1 MMGVYRI
8 KSRFLVTEPALSLSL
23 DLKGTVM
30 NHE

>member
-1 MMGVYRI
+1 MIDVYEVKR
-8 KSRFLVTEPALSLSL
+8 RFPIAEPTLSLSL

>member
-1 MMGVYRI
+1 MIKVYGV
-8 KSRFLVTEPALSLSL
+8 KSRFLITEPTLSLSL